1 MSWLVVAKKDFRD
14 ALRSRWLLSLTVMF
28 VVLISGVALL
38 LSWAANN
45 AVSLLMAIG
54 GFDLLFTDFVV
65 SGENGTSVV
74 YNSSLLVWILNGKVV
89 TWFLP
94 LIAVVMSHNA
104 IIDERDTGSL
114 KLLLSL
120 PHSRSDVVF
129 GKMIGRSAAIIG
141 PQFAGFILPGMIIA
155 LAAPFQAV
163 EYFGF
168 MLMTGI
174 LTMVFVSISVGI
186 SASMASRQRV
196 LVSVIAVYMLFV
208 SVWGTLKLPF
218 GNWASRQ
225 DPGVHN
231 WPDSLSWMPI
241 APSDFVEIL
250 ELVNPTGA
258 FKALSGPFLEGN
270 LFAPGADPNTQFAAL
285 MMLVFW
291 LLFPMLVG
299 IWRFE
304 ETDL

>member
-14 ALRSRWLLSLTVMF
+14 ALRSRWLLSLSVLF
-28 VVLISGVALL
+28 VVLVSGVALVL
-38 LSWAANN
+38 GWAANN
-45 AVSLLMAIG
+45 AVGLLMAIG
-54 GFDLLFTDFVV
+54 GFDLLFTDFV
-65 SGENGTSVV
+65 SQQDGTTAVA
-74 YNSSLLVWILNGKVV
+74 YNSSLVVWIMNGKVV
-89 TWFLP
+89 TWLLP

-104 IIDERDTGSL
+104 IIDERDSGSL

-129 GKMIGRSAAIIG
+129 GKMLGRSAAVIG
-141 PQFAGFILPGMIIA
+141 PQFAGFLVPGII
-155 LAAPFQAV
+155 LAATVPFQAV

-168 MLMTGI
+168 MLMTGV
-174 LTMVFVSISVGI
+174 LTMVFVSISVGL
-186 SASMASRQRV
+186 SASLASRQRV
-196 LVSVIAVYMLFV
+196 LVAAIAFYMLFV

-225 DPGVHN
+225 NPGTQN
-231 WPDSLSWMPI
+231 WPDALSWVPV
-241 APSDFVEIL
+241 APSGVVDVMEV
-250 ELVNPTGA
+250 VNPTGA

-270 LFAPGADPNTQFAAL
+270 LFAPSSEPNMQFAAL
-285 MMLVFW
+285 SMLVFW

-304 ETDL
+304 GTDL